1 MALGSLF
8 REEAIEHQS
17 AREPID
23 RVAQVTVPYDWI
35 VLILLA
41 VVCVL
46 AVLWAA
52 FVKIELSLPIDVMV
66 VKQTDDRAIVSPVS
80 ARVGDVLV
88 DVGTQVAVGDELV
101 RVEVPELHRR
111 RTEAEERE
119 RIIREELGQKDSDD
133 SELSRMLVES
143 RVESAALTIAIE
155 QDEVISSQ
163 YAGEVVEINVAVGQ
177 VAVLGQEVMRV
188 RVGDSTA
195 TFAIASVPQ
204 SRIDTLTS
212 DTEVL
217 IRCPGPDGVET
228 LSARALIDSTQNN
241 GESNLGLSADFD
253 PEGHQVSLVL
263 PDSVTITNGTR
274 CEGYVPL
281 GRHTPLRILL
291 GASGGTE

>member
-41 VVCVL
+41 VVCSL

-52 FVKIELSLPIDVMV
+52 FVKIELTLPIDVMV
-66 VKQTDDRAIVSPVS
+66 IKQTDDRAIVSPVA
-80 ARVGDVLV
+80 ARVSDVLV
-88 DVGTQVAVGDELV
+88 DVGTQVEVGDELV

-111 RTEAEERE
+111 RTEAEER
-119 RIIREELGQKDSDD
+119 IIREEIGQADGDD
-133 SELSRMLVES
+133 RELSRMLVES

-155 QDEVISSQ
+155 QDEIITSQ

-177 VAVLGQEVMRV
+177 VAVLGQEVMRI
-188 RVGDSTA
+188 RVGDSA
-195 TFAIASVPQ
+195 ASFAIASVPQ

-217 IRCPGPDGVET
+217 IHCPGPDGVET
-228 LSARALIDSTQNN
+228 LIVRTMGDSTQNML
-241 GESNLGLSADFD
+241 ESNLGPVADFD
-253 PEGHQVSLVL
+253 PEDHQVSLML
-263 PDSVTITNGTR
+263 PESATISNGTR
-274 CEGYVPL
+274 CEGHVPL